1 MSEIQ
6 KFLEEREKKW
16 QKIETELTRQER
28 AAFNGQTARMMS
40 ERVANFRGALNDPD
54 QRIGEKRAQRK
65 PNPDFVAPEKKTVNR
80 FDQLDKKDRWSS
92 TEYQGTDT
100 DGRAAITV
108 QDPRDPDDLVCSPI
122 SDQPKS
128 TQHVGGEEE
137 REVHPEKISQLQ
149 GGEEGELRDWERSAK
164 DLISK
169 LSKFSLRA
177 K

>member
-16 QKIETELTRQER
+16 QKIETELTRKER
-28 AAFNGQTARMMS
+28 AAFNDQTARLMS

-54 QRIGEKRAQRK
+54 HRIGEKRAQRK
-65 PNPDFVAPEKKTVNR
+65 PNPDFVTPEKKVVDR
-80 FDQLDKKDRWSS
+80 FEQLNKEDRWSR

-108 QDPRDPDDLVCSPI
+108 QDPRDPDDLMCSPI
-122 SDQPKS
+122 TDTKPGK
-128 TQHVGGEEE
+128 HRVDGEEE

-149 GGEEGELRDWERSAK
+149 GGEEGELEDWERSAK
-164 DLISK
+164 DLN
-169 LSKFSLRA
+169 R
-177 K
+177 